1 MKKKR
6 LKMKKSPKALLLL
19 LLALIFLSCFEDR
32 DDTPVTVT
40 DINDFVYRGMDTYY
54 LYRDS
59 VPDLVEDKRNS
70 SNYSNYLARFDAPE
84 ACFESLIYNRST
96 IDRFSW
102 ITSDYIALEQQFSG
116 VSKNNGMEFGL
127 ARYTENGNDLFGYV
141 RYILP
146 STSAENVN
154 LKRGDLFY
162 AVNDTPLTVSNWR
175 TLLGQDS
182 FTLNLATYNDNGT
195 IDTTDD
201 SIDPT
206 INTVNL
212 TSIPYTE
219 NPVFKTKILQV
230 EGENVGYLMYNGFTS
245 NFDTALNAAFGEF
258 RANNVQHLVLDL
270 RYNPG
275 GSVNSSAVMGSLV
288 TGQFNTQVYAKL
300 NYNSIQQDNNF
311 NYLFVNEANGAALN
325 SLNLNKVYI
334 LATGASASASEMVI
348 NSLKAYIPVVHIGT
362 ATVGKSQASIT
373 LYDAPNFNRSEADP
387 RHTYALQPLVAIT
400 VNKDNGQVPSDG
412 MIPDITLEERIN
424 NLGILGDENEPLLA
438 EALADI
444 AATNKSVPQKSGKTI
459 EVIFDSNDLLPHKK
473 EMYIEQ

>member
-1 MKKKR
+1 
-6 LKMKKSPKALLLL
+6 MKKSPKALLVL
-19 LLALIFLSCFEDR
+19 LLALISLSCFEDR
-32 DDTPVTVT
+32 DDTPITVT
-40 DINDFVYRGMDTYY
+40 DINDFVYRGMDAYY

-59 VPDLVEDKRNS
+59 VPDLAEDKQNS
-70 SNYSNYLARFDAPE
+70 SNYSNYLASFDSPE
-84 ACFESLIYNRST
+84 TCFESLIYNRST
-96 IDRFSW
+96 ADRFSW
-102 ITSDYIALEQQFSG
+102 ITSDYIALEQQFNG

-127 ARYTENGNDLFGYV
+127 VRYTENGNDLFGYV

-146 STSAENVN
+146 NTSAENVN

-175 TLLGQDS
+175 TLLRQDS
-182 FTLNLATYNDNGT
+182 FTLNLASYNDNGT

-206 INTVNL
+206 INKVML

-275 GSVNSSAVMGSLV
+275 GSVNSSAIMGSLV
-288 TGQFNTQVYAKL
+288 TGQFNNQVYAKL

-325 SLNLNKVYI
+325 SLGLNKVYV
-334 LATGASASASEMVI
+334 LATGSSASASEMVI
-348 NSLKAYIPVVHIGT
+348 NSLKAYIPVIHVGT
-362 ATVGKSQASIT
+362 TTVGKSQASIT
-373 LYDAPNFNRSEADP
+373 LYDAPNFTRNEANP
-387 RHTYALQPLVAIT
+387 RHTYALQPLVAIS
-400 VNKDNGQVPSDG
+400 VNKDNGQVPIDG
-412 MIPDITLEERIN
+412 ITPDITLEERIN
-424 NLGILGDENEPLLA
+424 NLGVLGDENEPLLA

-459 EVIFDSNDLLPHKK
+459 EAIFDSNDLLPHKK